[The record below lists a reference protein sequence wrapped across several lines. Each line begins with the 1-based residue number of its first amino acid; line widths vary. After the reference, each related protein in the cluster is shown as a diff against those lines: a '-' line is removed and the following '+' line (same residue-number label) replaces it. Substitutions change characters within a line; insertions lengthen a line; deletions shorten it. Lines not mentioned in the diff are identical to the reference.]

1 MTRNVTV
8 FFTDGSSHVYAN
20 VPDGVTPDQVSARA
34 QSQFPGR
41 QVRHMDGGRGKTVD
55 AGITTAPVTAPQDK
69 REKAGFFG
77 SLEES
82 IQTLGLTDEAAAFA
96 ANPTEE
102 NRRAFLK
109 AAESKYKSVGGFGKG
124 ENWEAF
130 KELLGSSLG
139 QLVAPAVAATTASL
153 ATTPVGGAVVG
164 AGTIA
169 SQYEIQALLRQA
181 QEQEKALAEGRTPQ
195 ELSIAKATAAAAGQT
210 ALDVAG
216 FKLFRE
222 TFRAFPFL
230 RNLVSSEKEIA
241 EEAARKLV
249 DAAREGT
256 LKSTARGTVQ
266 GVAGGVAFEVPQEV
280 AQQALERWQA
290 GLSLSDAEAKEEFKQ
305 AAIGAAVLGPVVG
318 GPAGALGA
326 RAERNKAQV
335 LKAASDKAQS
345 RLNEIGSKPDPTT
358 EERAEAEFI
367 QANLNNPLELAKKYK
382 PATPAT
388 SKEEAGVKPPPVKP
402 AVTEIKTAEDL
413 LNSPPKVAAEDA
425 PEPLRNEPLNLTEDQ
440 VYEEIGKIE
449 QQMEQ
454 LATLLFSPEQ
464 IQTQATAANIPVET
478 FTANLTKAYDDL
490 ATRLDVFDKNYIQRL
505 DAGVSAPKATSG
517 INMARRFTQQE
528 LAQAQ
533 VSMDVAK
540 ALNLD
545 VIDTQPPTS
554 PAPPAQPAP
563 SISSEAALSGAEPT
577 SQEVI
582 KPPEPRPVGG
592 GAALPPSGQESEG
605 RVPAISPVEGVEPP
619 APVVSDVDGRE
630 GAVEPTLTGEQVED
644 ERIKRVQAAQPAL
657 RGKTLEELEAEI
669 AALDRAE
676 QERNVRK
683 DEVKSFAKASARQAF
698 DTQGDY
704 RDLEDS
710 IDSNRE
716 NIRDTLNEG
725 VFGKEAVDFEK
736 EAIDAYDAEVARLRG
751 TPKAATR
758 TEAASR
764 AKRPVTTDEKR
775 VLAERIAQRLAP
787 RGMVLNRSGPFAQ
800 SKIVVSDAF
809 NPRIEGF
816 LKAIV
821 NIVGLGDTNII
832 LLSKGD
838 LRTPGARTVTTDKYN
853 LYGGFNVEFLIKDSL
868 DPTVDG
874 AAARFSNQKGYAI
887 VLDDRLPIQVMLETL
902 SHEVGH
908 IVESEAFINAN
919 EKTRTAVFDEYLAWL
934 DKNGKEETAK
944 LIRLTRPYSMAER
957 GLKGLPE
964 SSLLSEKDQ
973 EYLKSF
979 SEWFADNVA
988 KWMTTSEKPLTVVE
1002 KFFSTL
1008 AKRIRKIVAY
1018 LTGNRPE
1025 FLPAA
1030 SVKSFLDG
1038 LTPFNEDVAAPLIKE
1053 AMGIKG
1059 PRPIFPTIDGLK
1071 NFWNWFSGSKVV
1083 DEEGHPIIMYH
1094 GSPKVFSV
1102 FRPGRANAIFL
1113 SPDPNFAERFT
1124 LDAFDYDVGPM
1135 YAVYVNAKNPFDFD
1149 NWTQVAELEK
1159 ALAGEFTK
1167 TGGVVG
1173 STDWLNMMSGI
1184 KEGDWRTIE
1193 QPMVQRAIRKLGHDG
1208 FYVMESLYSPELMER
1223 VDSKNLAVYEPN
1235 QVKSA
1240 IGNNGKFSKKSNDV
1254 RQSRRVLAATI
1265 NNVGRTVS
1273 NLPPFNKR
1281 VYDGV
1286 RSVLDSTRITDSMR
1300 SALYAFLS
1308 LPQKVE
1314 LFIKELPT
1322 LEGLLNVLNVRA
1334 SSLKDRKEVLDR
1346 HVRKWNDAIKDNLS
1360 YKDEFYEIAHESTRL
1375 IGPDGKQGIQF
1386 NNPVHANHPLT
1397 QRFNRLPPAL
1407 QEVYWEML
1415 ASYRKMSDEYLALLS
1430 KNLSPREAK
1439 RLQREMATK
1448 RLRVYLPLY
1457 REGDYWLRY
1466 QDASNET
1473 VVQSFKSNYERELA
1487 WKEAVSNGAQNS
1499 SKQEFT
1505 RIEDFFKGEGAGTF
1519 FNRVLDDLNKRG
1531 VSPAV
1536 KRSLYE
1542 LYLDQIPA
1550 SSVRQL
1556 YRKRDGYKGYESDL
1570 MNVYA
1575 TVATRM
1581 ANQLTNLEFIPEID
1595 SAFDEVKQEAKQYA
1609 ESGRSKNRSVPLLI
1623 DNLNN
1628 QMEYLRDPGNGKLVN
1643 ALSSF
1648 SYYWY
1653 IIGNVST
1660 AIINTTQ
1667 LPMVVYPMLAGK
1679 YGVDRASAAMADAT
1693 KQYFKGGFD
1702 NDNIPGGYKK
1712 FPSDF
1717 SFGVGVPPNSPLGK
1731 LYKAAVRQSAIRRST
1746 GYDLVEG
1753 RKKTYGKGDY
1763 IGLLTKMEQILGWT
1777 FQNSERFNREV
1788 TLIAAFNLEMEKN
1801 GGDVDGAIK
1810 AAINLVN
1817 QTHGTTL
1824 AETSPNA
1831 FQTGFGKVAFTFKNF
1846 AQTQIY
1852 LQAKLLREA
1861 TKGETPEVKQLAA
1874 KQMIGIM
1881 TMAFV
1886 FAGIHGMPFY
1896 SAGTLLVDL
1905 LADLFGDED
1914 DPVKS
1919 NEIVRQ
1925 SVGALAHKGVVNEL
1939 FMADVA
1945 ARTGFNGLLWKDD
1958 DKRLEEVGPVLFAAE
1973 QIFGPSY
1980 AAFMGFFR
1988 AGKDYTEG
1996 HYDRAL
2002 EAATPAAIRNAL
2014 KARRFALEGSES
2026 RSGEK
2031 IFDDFNAYEIS
2042 MQVLGFTP
2050 VETARRSEIAGALA
2064 SRINDVE
2071 KRKTA
2076 LLNRLY
2082 LTRINKDKEGER
2094 EVREDIKRF
2103 NQNEF
2108 VKKTRNV
2115 IGYDDMNDSFERRRR
2130 NARSSIYGINVPEKA
2145 RRQLEKEYK
2154 LEEDR

>member
-1 MTRNVTV
+1 MAKPWEQ
-8 FFTDGSSHVYAN
+8 Y
-20 VPDGVTPDQVSARA
+20 Q
-34 QSQFPGR
+34 
-41 QVRHMDGGRGKTVD
+41 
-55 AGITTAPVTAPQDK
+55 APQQAAGPWTQYQQQPVGPWTQYQRAAVTTPLK
-69 REKAGFFG
+69 EEGKEKAGFFG
-77 SLEES
+77 SLQES
-82 IQTLGLTDEAAAFA
+82 IQTLGLADEAAAFA

-109 AAESKYKSVGGFGKG
+109 AAESKYKSSGGFGKG

-130 KELLGSSLG
+130 KELLGGSLG
-139 QLVAPAVAATTASL
+139 MLVAPAAVATGAGVVTG
-153 ATTPVGGAVVG
+153 PVGGAVAG
-164 AGTIA
+164 AGAIA

-181 QEQEKALAEGRTPQ
+181 QEQDKAIAEGRTPE

-241 EEAARKLV
+241 EDAARKLV

-266 GVAGGVAFEVPQEV
+266 GIAGGVAFEVPQEV

-290 GLSLSDAEAKEEFKQ
+290 GLSLTDKEAQEEFKQ
-305 AAIGAAVLGPVVG
+305 AAIGAAILGPVIG
-318 GPAGALGA
+318 GPAGAISA
-326 RAERNKAQV
+326 RADRNRAQV
-335 LKAASDKAQS
+335 LKAATDTAQT
-345 RLNEIGSKPDPTT
+345 RLNEITSKADPTAEEQT
-358 EERAEAEFI
+358 EAAFI
-367 QANLNNPLELAKKYK
+367 QSNLNNPIELSKKYK
-382 PATPAT
+382 PAAPAT
-388 SKEEAGVKPPPVKP
+388 SEEEAVTKEKPVKP

-413 LNSPPKVAAEDA
+413 LNAPPKIAAEDA
-425 PEPLRNEPLNLTEDQ
+425 PEALRNEPINLPEDQ
-440 VYEEIGKIE
+440 VYEEITKME
-449 QQMEQ
+449 QQQEQ
-454 LATLLFSPEQ
+454 LASLLFDPVQVE
-464 IQTQATAANIPVET
+464 IQAKAANQSIEV
-478 FTANLTKAYDDL
+478 FTANLTKAYDEL
-490 ATRLDVFDKNYIQRL
+490 VTRLDVFDKNYMQRM
-505 DAGVSAPKATSG
+505 DTTTTMPGAAPGVQLQ
-517 INMARRFTQQE
+517 RRFTPQE
-528 LAQAQ
+528 LTQAQ
-533 VSMDVAK
+533 VSPEVAK

-545 VIDTQPPTS
+545 IADVAPSAPPT
-554 PAPPAQPAP
+554 AP
-563 SISSEAALSGAEPT
+563 ITSEVLRGAEPV

-582 KPPEPRPVGG
+582 EPVEPQPTGG
-592 GAALPPSGQESEG
+592 GVALPPSGPQ
-605 RVPAISPVEGVEPP
+605 PAGQAPTVAPVEGVEPA
-619 APVVSDVDGRE
+619 APTPSDVDVGE
-630 GAVEPTLTGEQVED
+630 GTV
-644 ERIKRVQAAQPAL
+644 QPAL
-657 RGKTLEELEAEI
+657 RDVDAEI
-669 AALDRAE
+669 AELGRVE
-676 QERNVRK
+676 QERKAKRE
-683 DEVKSFAKASARQAF
+683 EVKSFAIASARQAF
-698 DTQGDY
+698 DARGDY
-704 RDLEDS
+704 RDLQDS

-716 NIRDTLNEG
+716 NILDTLNEG
-725 VFGKEAVDFEK
+725 VFGRDAVDFESD
-736 EAIDAYDAEVARLRG
+736 AFAAYDAEIARLRG
-751 TPKAATR
+751 APEAAAR
-758 TEAASR
+758 TEAAT
-764 AKRPVTTDEKR
+764 RPQRRVSTDERR
-775 VLAERIAQRLAP
+775 VLAERIAQRIAP
-787 RGMVLNRSGPFAQ
+787 RGMVLNRAGPFAK

-809 NPRIEGF
+809 NPRLEGF
-816 LKAIV
+816 LKAVV
-821 NIVGLGDTNII
+821 NIIGLGDVNII
-832 LLSKGD
+832 LLSKSD

-853 LYGGFNVEFLIKDSL
+853 LYGGFNVEPLIEYSQ
-868 DPTVDG
+868 DPTADG
-874 AAARFSNQKGYAI
+874 AVNPFANGKGYAI
-887 VLDDRLPIQVMLETL
+887 ILDDKLSIQVMLETL
-902 SHEVGH
+902 GHELGH
-908 IVESEAFINAN
+908 IVESEAYTNAD
-919 EKTRTAVFDEYLAWL
+919 EKTRTAVFDAYLSWL
-934 DKNGKEETAK
+934 TANGQEDTVK
-944 LIRLTRPYSMAER
+944 LIRLTRAWGTSER
-957 GLKGLPE
+957 ALEGQPE
-964 SSLLSEKDQ
+964 SATLNEKDQ

-988 KWMTTSEKPLTVVE
+988 KWMTTSEKPLNVVE
-1002 KFFSTL
+1002 KFFSNL

-1025 FLPAA
+1025 FLPAEA
-1030 SVKSFLDG
+1030 VKNFLDG
-1038 LTPFNEDVAAPLIKE
+1038 LTPLNENMTEPLIKE
-1053 AMGIKG
+1053 AIGIKG

-1071 NFWNWFSGSKVV
+1071 NFWNWFKGSKVV

-1102 FRPGRANAIFL
+1102 FRPGRAKAIFL
-1113 SPDPNFAERFT
+1113 SPDPHFAERFT
-1124 LDAFDYDVGPM
+1124 LDTFDYEVGPM
-1135 YAVYVNAKNPFDFD
+1135 YAVYVNAKNPFDYD
-1149 NWTQVAELEK
+1149 DWKQVAALEQ
-1159 ALAGEFTK
+1159 ALATEYPK

-1173 STDWLNMMSGI
+1173 STDWLAMMSAI

-1193 QPMVQRAIRKLGHDG
+1193 LPMVQKAIRKIGHDG

-1223 VDSKNLAVYEPN
+1223 VEAKNLAVYEPN

-1240 IGNNGKFSKKSNDV
+1240 IGNNGKFSNKSNDV
-1254 RQSRRVLAATI
+1254 RESRRVLAATI
-1265 NNVGRTVS
+1265 NNVGNAVS
-1273 NLPPFNKR
+1273 NLPPFSKR

-1300 SALYAFLS
+1300 SALYAFTS
-1308 LPQKVE
+1308 LPQQVE
-1314 LFIKELPT
+1314 MFAKELPT
-1322 LEGLLNVLNVRA
+1322 LQSLLNVLNVRA
-1334 SSLKDRKEVLDR
+1334 SSLKDRKEDLDR
-1346 HVRKWNDAIKDNLS
+1346 NVRKWNDIITDRANIK
-1360 YKDEFYEIAHESTRL
+1360 YKDEFYDVAHESTRL
-1375 IGPDGKQGIQF
+1375 VGPDGKQGIQF
-1386 NNPVHANHPLT
+1386 NNPSHANHPLT

-1407 QEVYWEML
+1407 QKVYWEML
-1415 ASYRKMSDEYLALLS
+1415 ASYRKMADEYLALLS

-1439 RLQREMATK
+1439 RLQREMAKK

-1466 QDASNET
+1466 QDAKNET

-1487 WKEAVSNGAQNS
+1487 WKEALANGAQSGSN
-1499 SKQEFT
+1499 QNFA
-1505 RIEDFFKGEGAGTF
+1505 RIEDFFEGKGPGTF

-1531 VSPAV
+1531 VSPAI

-1570 MNVYA
+1570 MNVYS

-1581 ANQLTNLEFIPEID
+1581 ANQLTNMEYIPEID
-1595 SAFDEVKQEAKQYA
+1595 EVFNDVKEEAKAYA
-1609 ESGRSKNRSVPLLI
+1609 ASGQSKNRSVPLLI
-1623 DNLNN
+1623 ENLNK
-1628 QMEYLRDPGNGKLVN
+1628 QMEYLRDPGNGSLVN

-1667 LPMVVYPMLAGK
+1667 LPMVVYPILAGK
-1679 YGVDRASAAMADAT
+1679 YGVDKASAAMAEAT

-1712 FPSDF
+1712 FPADF

-1731 LYKAAVRQSAIRRST
+1731 LYKAAIRQSAIRRST
-1746 GYDLVEG
+1746 GYDLIQG
-1753 RKKTYGKGDY
+1753 RKKNYGMGDY
-1763 IGLLTKMEQILGWT
+1763 IGLKAKMEQILGWT

-1788 TLIAAFNLEMEKN
+1788 TLVAAFNLEMQKN
-1801 GGDVDGAIK
+1801 GGNVDGAIK
-1810 AAINLVN
+1810 AALDLVN
-1817 QTHGTTL
+1817 QSHGTVL
-1824 AETSPNA
+1824 AETSPRV

-1861 TKGETPEVKQLAA
+1861 TRGETPEVKQLAA

-1886 FAGIHGMPFY
+1886 FAGLHGMPFY

-1905 LADLFGDED
+1905 LADLFGDDD

-1925 SVGALAHKGVVNEL
+1925 SVGALAHKGVINQL
-1939 FMADVA
+1939 FMLDVA

-1988 AGKDYTEG
+1988 GYKDYKEG

-2002 EAATPAAIRNAL
+2002 EAVTPAFIRNNL
-2014 KARRFALEGSES
+2014 KAYRFAVEGAQS

-2031 IFDDFNAYEIS
+2031 IFDDFNNYELF
-2042 MQVLGFTP
+2042 MQAMGFTP
-2050 VETARRSEIAGALA
+2050 TEVAQRSEIAGALA
-2064 SRINDVE
+2064 SRMSDIS

-2082 LTRINKDKEGER
+2082 LARINKDKEGER

-2108 VKKTRNV
+2108 VKKTRNI
-2115 IGYDDMNDSFERRRR
+2115 IGNDDMQDSFERRRK
-2130 NARSSIYGINVPEKA
+2130 NARSSIYGINVPDKA

>member
-1 MTRNVTV
+1 MARNVTV

-20 VPDGVTPDQVSARA
+20 APDNVTPDQVTARA
-34 QSQFPGR
+34 QSQFPGK
-41 QVRHMDGGRGKTVD
+41 QIRHMDGGRGTTVD
-55 AGITTAPVTAPQDK
+55 TGVKPVTPPVSEDK
-69 REKAGFFG
+69 KEKAGFFG
-77 SLEES
+77 SLQES
-82 IQTLGLTDEAAAFA
+82 IQTLGLADEAAAFA

-139 QLVAPAVAATTASL
+139 QLIAPAAVATGASAL
-153 ATTPVGGAVVG
+153 TSPIGGAVAG
-164 AGTIA
+164 AGAIA

-181 QEQEKALAEGRTPQ
+181 QEQNKAIAEGRTPE

-241 EEAARKLV
+241 EDAARKLIE
-249 DAAREGT
+249 AAKAGT
-256 LKSTARGTVQ
+256 LRSNAKGAVQ
-266 GVAGGVAFEVPQEV
+266 GIAGGVAFEVPQEV

-290 GLSLSDAEAKEEFKQ
+290 GLSLSDAEAREEFKQ
-305 AAIGAAVLGPVVG
+305 AAIGAAMLAPVIG
-318 GPAGALGA
+318 GPAGALSA
-326 RAERNKAQV
+326 KASRAQAQV
-335 LKAASDKAQS
+335 LKAATDNAQT
-345 RLNEIGSKPDPTT
+345 RLNEITSKTEPTA
-358 EERAEAEFI
+358 EEQAEAAFI
-367 QANLNNPLELAKKYK
+367 QSNLNNPLELAKKYK
-382 PATPAT
+382 PAAPAT
-388 SKEEAGVKPPPVKP
+388 SREESSVTPPPVKP

-413 LNSPPKVAAEDA
+413 LNAPPKVAAEDA
-425 PEPLRNEPLNLTEDQ
+425 PEPLRNEPVSLTEDQ
-440 VYEEIGKIE
+440 VYEEINKME
-449 QQMEQ
+449 QQQEQ
-454 LATLLFSPEQ
+454 LASLLFDPVQVE
-464 IQTQATAANIPVET
+464 IQAKAANQPVEV
-478 FTANLTKAYDDL
+478 FTANLTKTYDEL
-490 ATRLDVFDKNYIQRL
+490 ATRLDIFDKNYMQRMSTTTQMPGAVPGIQL
-505 DAGVSAPKATSG
+505 Q
-517 INMARRFTQQE
+517 RRFTPEE

-533 VSMDVAK
+533 ISSDVAK

-545 VIDTQPPTS
+545 VADVQPPVS
-554 PAPPAQPAP
+554 PAPPTAP
-563 SISSEAALSGAEPT
+563 EVSRGAEPT

-582 KPPEPRPVGG
+582 EPVEPQPTGG
-592 GAALPPSGQESEG
+592 GAALPPSGLEPAG
-605 RVPAISPVEGVEPP
+605 RVPTVAPVEGVEPP
-619 APVVSDVDGRE
+619 APVVSDADVGER
-630 GAVEPTLTGEQVED
+630 AVEPSLED
-644 ERIKRVQAAQPAL
+644 ERIKRIQAAQPAL
-657 RGKTLEELEAEI
+657 RDIDAEI
-669 AALDRAE
+669 AALDAAE
-676 QERNVRK
+676 AVEREKVS
-683 DEVKSFAKASARQAF
+683 EVESFARSAAENAIANQRNY
-698 DTQGDY
+698 DN
-704 RDLEDS
+704 LEDS

-716 NIRDTLNEG
+716 NIRETLKENA
-725 VFGKEAVDFEK
+725 FGPNSTRLEEQAF
-736 EAIDAYDAEVARLRG
+736 AAYDAEIARLRG
-751 TPKAATR
+751 TPEAATR
-758 TEAASR
+758 TEAAPRAQSR
-764 AKRPVTTDEKR
+764 LTADQKR
-775 VLAERIAQRLAP
+775 VLAERIAQRIAP
-787 RGMVLNRSGPFAQ
+787 RGVVLNRAGPFTK
-800 SKIVVSDAF
+800 SKVVVSDAF
-809 NPRIEGF
+809 NPRLEGF
-816 LKAIV
+816 LKAVV
-821 NIVGLGDTNII
+821 NIVGLGDLNII
-832 LLSKGD
+832 LLSKSD

-853 LYGGFNVEFLIKDSL
+853 LYGGFNVEPLIEYAL
-868 DPTVDG
+868 DPTADG
-874 AAARFSNQKGYAI
+874 AVNPFSNGKGYAI
-887 VLDDRLPIQVMLETL
+887 ILDEKMPIQVMLETL
-902 SHEVGH
+902 GHELGH
-908 IVESEAFINAN
+908 IIESEAYTNAD

-934 DKNGKEETAK
+934 TKNGQEDTAR
-944 LIRLTRPYSMAER
+944 LIRLTRAWGTSER
-957 GLKGLPE
+957 ALDGLPE
-964 SSLLSEKDQ
+964 SSLLNEKDQ

-1002 KFFSTL
+1002 KFFSAL
-1008 AKRIRKIVAY
+1008 AKRIRKIVAF

-1025 FLPAA
+1025 FLPAE
-1030 SVKSFLDG
+1030 SVKNFLDG
-1038 LTPFNEDVAAPLIKE
+1038 LTPLNEAMTAPLIKE
-1053 AMGIKG
+1053 AIGFKG
-1059 PRPIFPTIDGLK
+1059 PRPIFPSIDGIK

-1094 GSPKVFSV
+1094 GSPKVFSI
-1102 FRPGRANAIFL
+1102 FRSGGRAGAIFL
-1113 SPDPNFAERFT
+1113 SPDPHFAERFT
-1124 LDAFDYDVGPM
+1124 VDAFDYDVGPM
-1135 YAVYVNAKNPFDFD
+1135 YAVYVNAKNPFDFED
-1149 NWTQVAELEK
+1149 VTQIAALEK
-1159 ALAGEFTK
+1159 ALVNEFTIR
-1167 TGGVVG
+1167 GGVVG
-1173 STDWLNMMSGI
+1173 STDWLAMMSSI
-1184 KEGDWRTIE
+1184 REGDWRTIE

-1223 VDSKNLAVYEPN
+1223 IESKNLAVYDSN

-1265 NNVGRTVS
+1265 SNVGNAVN
-1273 NLPPFNKR
+1273 NLPSFNKR

-1286 RSVLDSTRITDSMR
+1286 RGVLDSTRITDAMR
-1300 SALYAFLS
+1300 SALYTFLS
-1308 LPQKVE
+1308 LPQQVE
-1314 LFIKELPT
+1314 IFVKELPT
-1322 LEGLLNVLNVRA
+1322 LRNLLNVLNVRA
-1334 SSLKDRKEVLDR
+1334 SSLKDRKEDLDR
-1346 HVRKWNDAIKDNLS
+1346 NVRKWNDTIKDNIQ
-1360 YKDEFYEIAHESTRL
+1360 YKDEFYEVAHESTRL
-1375 IGPDGKQGIQF
+1375 TGPDGKQGVQF
-1386 NNPVHANHPLT
+1386 SNPMHANHPLT
-1397 QRFNRLPPAL
+1397 QRFKRLPVAL
-1407 QEVYWEML
+1407 QKVYFEML
-1415 ASYRKMSDEYLALLS
+1415 ESYRKMSDEYVALLS

-1439 RLQREMATK
+1439 RLQREMAQK

-1466 QDASNET
+1466 QDAKNET

-1487 WKEAVSNGAQNS
+1487 WKEALANGAQPNS
-1499 SKQEFT
+1499 NQIFA
-1505 RIEDFFKGEGAGTF
+1505 RIEDFFDGKGPGTF

-1550 SSVRQL
+1550 ASVRQL

-1570 MNVYA
+1570 MNVYS

-1581 ANQLTNLEFIPEID
+1581 ANQLTNLEYIPEID
-1595 SAFDEVKQEAKQYA
+1595 SVFDDVKEEAKQFA
-1609 ESGRSKNRSVPLLI
+1609 ASGQSKNRSVPLLI
-1623 DNLNN
+1623 ENLNK
-1628 QMEYLRDPGNGKLVN
+1628 QMEYLRDPGNGSLVN

-1679 YGVDRASAAMADAT
+1679 YGIDKASAAMSDAT

-1712 FPSDF
+1712 FPADF
-1717 SFGVGVPPNSPLGK
+1717 SFGVNVPPNSPLGK
-1731 LYKAAVRQSAIRRST
+1731 LYKAAVRQSAIRRSS
-1746 GYDLVEG
+1746 GYDLVQG
-1753 RKKTYGKGDY
+1753 RKKTYGMGDY
-1763 IGLLTKMEQILGWT
+1763 VGLMAKMEQILGWT

-1788 TLIAAFNLEMEKN
+1788 TLIAAFNLEMQKN
-1801 GGDVDGAIK
+1801 GGNVDGAIK
-1810 AAINLVN
+1810 AALDLVN
-1817 QTHGTTL
+1817 DTHGTVL
-1824 AETSPNA
+1824 AETSPRI

-1861 TKGETPEVKQLAA
+1861 VRGESPEVKQLAA

-1905 LADLFGDED
+1905 LADLFGDDD

-1919 NEIVRQ
+1919 DEIVRQ

-1988 AGKDYTEG
+1988 GYKDYKEG

-2002 EAATPAAIRNAL
+2002 EAVTPAFIRNNL
-2014 KARRFALEGSES
+2014 KTYRFAVEGAES

-2031 IFDDFNAYEIS
+2031 IFDDFNSYELF
-2042 MQVLGFTP
+2042 MQALGFTP
-2050 VETARRSEIAGALA
+2050 VEVARRSELAGALA
-2064 SRINDVE
+2064 SRVNDVE

-2082 LTRINKDKEGER
+2082 LARINKDREGER

-2108 VKKTRNV
+2108 VRKTRNV
-2115 IGYDDMNDSFERRRR
+2115 IGNDEMNDSFNRRRK

>member
-1 MTRNVTV
+1 MAKPWEQ
-8 FFTDGSSHVYAN
+8 Y
-20 VPDGVTPDQVSARA
+20 Q
-34 QSQFPGR
+34 
-41 QVRHMDGGRGKTVD
+41 
-55 AGITTAPVTAPQDK
+55 APQQAAGPWTQYQQQPGPWTQYQRAAVTTPPK
-69 REKAGFFG
+69 EEGKEKAGFFG
-77 SLEES
+77 SLQES
-82 IQTLGLTDEAAAFA
+82 IQTLGLADEAAVFA

-109 AAESKYKSVGGFGKG
+109 AAESKYKSSGGFGKG

-130 KELLGSSLG
+130 KELLGGSLG
-139 QLVAPAVAATTASL
+139 MLVAPAAVATGAGVVTG
-153 ATTPVGGAVVG
+153 PVGGAVAG
-164 AGTIA
+164 AGAIA

-181 QEQEKALAEGRTPQ
+181 QEQEKAIAEGRTPQ

-241 EEAARKLV
+241 EDAARKLV

-266 GVAGGVAFEVPQEV
+266 GIAGGVAFEVPQEV

-305 AAIGAAVLGPVVG
+305 AAIGAAILGPVIG
-318 GPAGALGA
+318 GPAGALSA
-326 RAERNKAQV
+326 RADRSRAQV
-335 LKAASDKAQS
+335 LKAATDNAQT
-345 RLNEIGSKPDPTT
+345 RLNEITTKTDPTA
-358 EERAEAEFI
+358 EEQAEAAFI
-367 QANLNNPLELAKKYK
+367 QSNLNNPLELAKKYK
-382 PATPAT
+382 PAAPAT
-388 SKEEAGVKPPPVKP
+388 SQEESSVTPPPVKP

-413 LNSPPKVAAEDA
+413 LNAPPKVAAEDA
-425 PEPLRNEPLNLTEDQ
+425 PEPLRNEPVSLTEDQ
-440 VYEEIGKIE
+440 VYEEINKME
-449 QQMEQ
+449 QEQEQ
-454 LATLLFSPEQ
+454 LASLLFDPVQVE
-464 IQTQATAANIPVET
+464 IQAKAANQPVEM

-490 ATRLDVFDKNYIQRL
+490 VTRLDIFDKNYMQRMSTTTQMPG
-505 DAGVSAPKATSG
+505 AVPGVQLQ
-517 INMARRFTQQE
+517 RRFTPVE

-533 VSMDVAK
+533 VSPDVAK

-545 VIDTQPPTS
+545 VADVQPPVS
-554 PAPPAQPAP
+554 PAPPIAP
-563 SISSEAALSGAEPT
+563 EVSRGAEPT

-582 KPPEPRPVGG
+582 EPVEPQPTGG
-592 GAALPPSGQESEG
+592 GVALPPSGPQ
-605 RVPAISPVEGVEPP
+605 PAGQAPTVAPVEGVEPP
-619 APVVSDVDGRE
+619 APVVSDADVGER
-630 GAVEPTLTGEQVED
+630 AV
-644 ERIKRVQAAQPAL
+644 QPAL
-657 RGKTLEELEAEI
+657 GEPVFGSMTVGAGNENFEDQVVAPARRAAANGKGVTRTLKDGTEVSLVRLI
-669 AALDRAE
+669 DPDDTQ
-676 QERNVRK
+676 QERII
-683 DEVKSFAKASARQAF
+683 A
-698 DTQGDY
+698 
-704 RDLEDS
+704 
-710 IDSNRE
+710 
-716 NIRDTLNEG
+716 LNNNG
-725 VFGKEAVDFEK
+725 EAVGDLTYTLVEGFQPTVFVTEGAQRK
-736 EAIDAYDAEVARLRG
+736 GVATAMYDLA
-751 TPKAATR
+751 
-758 TEAASR
+758 EAAGAKIPPYSSTSAVR
-764 AKRPVTTDEKR
+764 TVAGDAFRKAREEKRPVRAQSRLTADQKR
-775 VLAERIAQRLAP
+775 VLAERIAQRIAP
-787 RGMVLNRSGPFAQ
+787 KGVVLTRTGPFTK

-809 NPRIEGF
+809 NPRLEGF
-816 LKAIV
+816 LKAVV
-821 NIVGLGDTNII
+821 NIIGLGDVNII
-832 LLSKGD
+832 LLSKSD

-853 LYGGFNVEFLIKDSL
+853 LYGGFNVEPLIEYAI
-868 DPTVDG
+868 DPDADG
-874 AAARFSNQKGYAI
+874 AVNPFSNGKGYAI
-887 VLDDRLPIQVMLETL
+887 IVDDKLPIQVMLETL
-902 SHEVGH
+902 GHELGH
-908 IVESEAFINAN
+908 IVESEAFTNAD

-934 DKNGKEETAK
+934 TKNGQEDTVK
-944 LIRLTRPYSMAER
+944 LIRRTRAWATSER
-957 GLKGLPE
+957 SLEGQPE
-964 SSLLSEKDQ
+964 NAVLSEKDQ

-979 SEWFADNVA
+979 SEWFADNVG

-1002 KFFSTL
+1002 KFFSNL
-1008 AKRIRKIVAY
+1008 AKRIRKIVAF

-1025 FLPAA
+1025 FLPAE
-1030 SVKSFLDG
+1030 SVKNFLDG
-1038 LTPFNEDVAAPLIKE
+1038 LTPLNEGMTAPLIKE
-1053 AMGIKG
+1053 AIGFKG
-1059 PRPIFPTIDGLK
+1059 PRPIFPSIDGLK

-1102 FRPGRANAIFL
+1102 FRSGGRANAIFL
-1113 SPDPNFAERFT
+1113 SPDPHFAERFT
-1124 LDAFDYDVGPM
+1124 VDAFDYDVGPM
-1135 YAVYVNAKNPFDFD
+1135 YAVYVNAKNPFDFED
-1149 NWTQVAELEK
+1149 VTQIAALEK
-1159 ALAGEFTK
+1159 ALANEFTK

-1173 STDWLNMMSGI
+1173 STDWLTMMSSI

-1193 QPMVQRAIRKLGHDG
+1193 QQMVQRAIRKLGHDG
-1208 FYVMESLYSPELMER
+1208 FYIMESLYSPELMER
-1223 VDSKNLAVYEPN
+1223 VEAKNLAVYEPN

-1240 IGNNGKFSKKSNDV
+1240 IGNDGKFSKKSNDV

-1265 NNVGRTVS
+1265 NNVGNAVN
-1273 NLPPFNKR
+1273 NLPPLSKS

-1286 RSVLDSTRITDSMR
+1286 RGVLDSTRITDAMR

-1308 LPQKVE
+1308 LPQQVE
-1314 LFIKELPT
+1314 IFVKELPT
-1322 LEGLLNVLNVRA
+1322 LRNLLNVLNVRA
-1334 SSLKDRKEVLDR
+1334 SSLKDRKEDLDR
-1346 HVRKWNDAIKDNLS
+1346 NVRKWNDTITENIQ
-1360 YKDEFYEIAHESTRL
+1360 YKDEFYEVAHESTRL
-1375 IGPDGKQGIQF
+1375 TGPDGKQGVQF
-1386 NNPVHANHPLT
+1386 SNPMHANHPLT
-1397 QRFNRLPPAL
+1397 QRFKRLPPAL
-1407 QEVYWEML
+1407 QKVYFEML
-1415 ASYRKMSDEYLALLS
+1415 ESYRKMSDEYVALLS

-1439 RLQREMATK
+1439 RLQREMAQK

-1466 QDASNET
+1466 QDAKNET

-1487 WKEAVSNGAQNS
+1487 WKEALANGAQPNS
-1499 SKQEFT
+1499 NQIFA
-1505 RIEDFFKGEGAGTF
+1505 RIEDFFDGKGPGTF

-1550 SSVRQL
+1550 ASVRQL

-1570 MNVYA
+1570 MNVYS

-1581 ANQLTNLEFIPEID
+1581 ANQLTNLEYIPEID
-1595 SAFDEVKQEAKQYA
+1595 SVFDEVKEEAKQFA
-1609 ESGRSKNRSVPLLI
+1609 ASGQSKNRSVPLLI
-1623 DNLNN
+1623 ENLNK
-1628 QMEYLRDPGNGKLVN
+1628 QMEYLRDPGNGSLVN

-1653 IIGNVST
+1653 IIGNIST

-1679 YGVDRASAAMADAT
+1679 YGIDKASAAMSDAT

-1712 FPSDF
+1712 FPADF

-1746 GYDLVEG
+1746 GYDLVQG
-1753 RKKTYGKGDY
+1753 RKKTYGTGDY
-1763 IGLLTKMEQILGWT
+1763 IGLKAKMEQILGWT

-1788 TLIAAFNLEMEKN
+1788 TLIAAFNLEMQKN
-1801 GGDVDGAIK
+1801 GGNVDGAIK
-1810 AAINLVN
+1810 AALDLVN
-1817 QTHGTTL
+1817 QTHGTVL
-1824 AETSPNA
+1824 AETSPRV

-1925 SVGALAHKGVVNEL
+1925 SVGALAHKGVINEL
-1939 FMADVA
+1939 FMTDVA

-1988 AGKDYTEG
+1988 GYKDYKEG

-2002 EAATPAAIRNAL
+2002 EAVTPAFIRNNL
-2014 KARRFALEGSES
+2014 KAYRFAVEGAES

-2031 IFDDFNAYEIS
+2031 IFDDFNSYELF
-2042 MQVLGFTP
+2042 MQALGFTP
-2050 VETARRSEIAGALA
+2050 VEVARRSELAGALA
-2064 SRINDVE
+2064 SRVNDVQ

-2108 VKKTRNV
+2108 VRKTRNV
-2115 IGYDDMNDSFERRRR
+2115 IGNDEMNDSFNRRRK

-2145 RRQLEKEYK
+2145 RRQLEEEYK

>member
-1 MTRNVTV
+1 MARNVTV
-8 FFTDGSSHVYAN
+8 FFADGSSHVYAN
-20 VPDGVTPDQVSARA
+20 VPDGVTPEQVSARA
-34 QSQFPGR
+34 QSQFPDR
-41 QVRHMDGGRGKTVD
+41 QIRHMDGGRGKTVD
-55 AGITTAPVTAPQDK
+55 AGITAAPAATPQDK
-69 REKAGFFG
+69 REKAGLFG
-77 SLEES
+77 SFEES
-82 IQTLGLTDEAAAFA
+82 IQTLGLADEAAAYA
-96 ANPTEE
+96 ANQTEE

-109 AAESKYKSVGGFGKG
+109 AAESKYKSSGGFGKG

-139 QLVAPAVAATTASL
+139 QLVAPAVVATGASF
-153 ATTPVGGAVVG
+153 ATTPVGGAIAG

-181 QEQEKALAEGRTPQ
+181 QEQEKAIAEGRKPE

-266 GVAGGVAFEVPQEV
+266 GVVGGVAFEVPQEV

-290 GLSLSDAEAKEEFKQ
+290 GLSLTDAEAKEEFKQ

-318 GPAGALGA
+318 GPAGAISA
-326 RAERNKAQV
+326 KAERNKAQV
-335 LKAASDKAQS
+335 LKAATDTAQT
-345 RLNEIGSKPDPTT
+345 RLNEITSKVDPTT

-367 QANLNNPLELAKKYK
+367 QTNLSNPLELAKKYK
-382 PATPAT
+382 PAAPAT
-388 SKEEAGVKPPPVKP
+388 SQEEATTKEKPVKP

-425 PEPLRNEPLNLTEDQ
+425 PETIRNAPLNLNEDQ

-449 QQMEQ
+449 QEMEQ
-454 LATLLFSPEQ
+454 LATLLFNPQQ
-464 IQTQATAANIPVET
+464 IQAQATAANTPVEA
-478 FTANLTKAYDDL
+478 FTANLTKKYDDL
-490 ATRLDVFDKNYIQRL
+490 ATRLDVFDKNYMQRIDTTTSMPGAVPNVQMARTFTKQEL
-505 DAGVSAPKATSG
+505 DQAGVS
-517 INMARRFTQQE
+517 
-528 LAQAQ
+528 L
-533 VSMDVAK
+533 DVAK

-545 VIDTQPPTS
+545 IVDTAP
-554 PAPPAQPAP
+554 PAPPTPP
-563 SISSEAALSGAEPT
+563 PTPPTSSEAAPSGAEPT
-577 SQEVI
+577 SQEVV
-582 KPPEPRPVGG
+582 EPVEPQPTGG
-592 GAALPPSGQESEG
+592 GVAVPPSGSEPAG
-605 RVPAISPVEGVEPP
+605 RVAEVPADEGVVSA
-619 APVVSDVDGRE
+619 APTPSDVVSGE
-630 GAVEPTLTGEQVED
+630 GAVQPALED

-657 RGKTLEELEAEI
+657 GEPALRDVDAEI
-669 AALDRAE
+669 AELGRVE
-676 QERNVRK
+676 QERKTKRE
-683 DEVKSFAKASARQAF
+683 EVKSFAIASARQAF
-698 DTQGDY
+698 DARGDY
-704 RDLEDS
+704 RDLQDS

-716 NIRDTLNEG
+716 NILDTLNEG
-725 VFGKEAVDFEK
+725 VFGRDAVDFESD
-736 EAIDAYDAEVARLRG
+736 AFAAYDAEVARLRG
-751 TPKAATR
+751 SQETAAKTAPSQAR
-758 TEAASR
+758 RVS
-764 AKRPVTTDEKR
+764 TDEKR
-775 VLAERIAQRLAP
+775 VLAERIAQRIAP
-787 RGMVLNRSGPFAQ
+787 RGMVLNRSGPFAT
-800 SKIVVSDAF
+800 SKVVVSDAF
-809 NPRIEGF
+809 NPRIEGL
-816 LKAIV
+816 LKGLV
-821 NIVGLGDTNII
+821 RLVGLNNVNII
-832 LLSKGD
+832 LLSQGD

-853 LYGGFNVEFLIKDSL
+853 LYGGFNVEKLI
-868 DPTVDG
+868 DG
-874 AAARFSNQKGYAI
+874 ATNPAIDGEVAPFVNGKGYAI
-887 VLDDRLPIQVMLETL
+887 VINDRLPIQVLLETL

-908 IVESEAFINAN
+908 IVESETFTNAD
-919 EKTRTAVFDEYLAWL
+919 EKTRNAVFDSWL
-934 DKNGKEETAK
+934 SWVSKNEKESTAK
-944 LIRLTRPYSMAER
+944 LIRLTRAWGMSER
-957 GLKGLPE
+957 GMGGLPE
-964 SSLLSEKDQ
+964 TALLSEEDAN
-973 EYLKSF
+973 YLKSF

-988 KWMTTSEKPLTVVE
+988 KWMTTSEKPLGVVE
-1002 KFFSTL
+1002 QFFSTL

-1018 LTGNRPE
+1018 MTGNRPE
-1025 FLPAA
+1025 FLPAEA
-1030 SVKSFLDG
+1030 VKNFLDG
-1038 LTPFNEDVAAPLIKE
+1038 LTPLNENMTEPLIKE
-1053 AMGIKG
+1053 AIGVKG
-1059 PRPIFPTIDGLK
+1059 PRPIFPSIDGLK
-1071 NFWNWFSGSKVV
+1071 NFWDWFKGSKVV
-1083 DEEGHPIIMYH
+1083 DEEGRPVIMYH

-1113 SPDPNFAERFT
+1113 SPDPYFAERFT
-1124 LDAFDYDVGPM
+1124 LDAYDYDVGPM
-1135 YAVYVNAKNPFDFD
+1135 YAVYVNAKNPFDYD
-1149 NWTQVAELEK
+1149 NWTQIAALEKELE
-1159 ALAGEFTK
+1159 AEFVK

-1173 STDWLNMMSGI
+1173 STDWITMMSSI

-1193 QPMVQRAIRKLGHDG
+1193 KPMVQRAIRKLGHDG
-1208 FYVMESLYSPELMER
+1208 FYVMESLYSSELLER
-1223 VDSKNLAVYEPN
+1223 VEAKNLAVYEPN

-1240 IGNNGKFSKKSNDV
+1240 IGNNGKFSEKSEDV
-1254 RQSRRVLAATI
+1254 RQSRRVLAQTI
-1265 NNVGRTVS
+1265 NNVGNAVS

-1281 VYDGV
+1281 IYDGV

-1300 SALYAFLS
+1300 SAFYMFIS
-1308 LPQKVE
+1308 LPQQVE
-1314 LFIKELPT
+1314 IFVKELPT
-1322 LEGLLNVLNVRA
+1322 LKNLLNVLNVRA

-1346 HVRKWNDAIKDNLS
+1346 DVRKWNDSIKDNIQ
-1360 YKDEFYEIAHESTRL
+1360 YKDEFYEVAHESTRL

-1386 NNPVHANHPLT
+1386 NNPLHANHPLT
-1397 QRFNRLPPAL
+1397 QRFNKLPPAL
-1407 QEVYWEML
+1407 QKVYWEML

-1466 QDASNET
+1466 QDAKNDT

-1487 WKEAVSNGAQNS
+1487 WKEALANGAQPNS
-1499 SKQEFT
+1499 DQTYSK
-1505 RIEDFFKGEGAGTF
+1505 IEDFFEGKGPGTF
-1519 FNRVLDDLNKRG
+1519 FNRVLEDLNKRD
-1531 VSPAV
+1531 VSSAV

-1581 ANQLTNLEFIPEID
+1581 ANQLTNLEYIPEID
-1595 SAFDEVKQEAKQYA
+1595 SVFDEVKQEANKYA
-1609 ESGRSKNRSVPLLI
+1609 ASGQSKNRSVPLLVE
-1623 DNLNN
+1623 NLNK
-1628 QMEYLRDPGNGKLVN
+1628 QMEYLRDPGNGRLVN

-1679 YGVDRASAAMADAT
+1679 YGVDKTSAAMADAT

-1712 FPSDF
+1712 FPADF

-1731 LYKAAVRQSAIRRST
+1731 LYKAAIRQSAIRRST

-1763 IGLLTKMEQILGWT
+1763 IGLMTKMEQILGWT

-1788 TLIAAFNLEMEKN
+1788 TLVAAFNLEMEKN

-1810 AAINLVN
+1810 AALDLVN
-1817 QTHGTTL
+1817 LTHGTVL
-1824 AETSPNA
+1824 AETSPRV

-1861 TKGETPEVKQLAA
+1861 TRGETPEVKQLAA

-1886 FAGIHGMPFY
+1886 FAGIHGLPFY

-1939 FMADVA
+1939 FMVDVA
-1945 ARTGFNGLLWKDD
+1945 ARTGFNSLLWKDD

-1973 QIFGPSY
+1973 QVFGPSY

-1988 AGKDYTEG
+1988 GYKDYKEG

-2002 EAATPAAIRNAL
+2002 EAVTPAFIRNIL
-2014 KARRFALEGSES
+2014 KAHRFAAEGSES

-2031 IFDDFNAYEIS
+2031 IFDDFNKYELA
-2042 MQVLGFTP
+2042 MQTLGFTP
-2050 VETARRSEIAGALA
+2050 VETARRSELAGALA
-2064 SRINDVE
+2064 SRINSVSD
-2071 KRKTA
+2071 RKTA

-2082 LTRINKDKEGER
+2082 LARINKDKEGEK

-2115 IGYDDMNDSFERRRR
+2115 IGYDEMQDSFNRRR
-2130 NARSSIYGINVPEKA
+2130 NNTKNSIYGINVPEKA

>member
-1 MTRNVTV
+1 MARNVTV
-8 FFTDGSSHVYAN
+8 FFADGSSHVYAN
-20 VPDGVTPDQVSARA
+20 VPDGVTPEQVSARA
-34 QSQFPGR
+34 QSQFPDR
-41 QVRHMDGGRGKTVD
+41 QIRHMDGGRGKTVD
-55 AGITTAPVTAPQDK
+55 AGITAAPAATPQDK
-69 REKAGFFG
+69 REKAGLFG
-77 SLEES
+77 SFEES
-82 IQTLGLTDEAAAFA
+82 IQTLGLADEAAAYA
-96 ANPTEE
+96 ANQTEE

-109 AAESKYKSVGGFGKG
+109 AAESKYKSSGGFGKG

-139 QLVAPAVAATTASL
+139 QLVAPAVVATGASF
-153 ATTPVGGAVVG
+153 ATTPVGGAIAG

-181 QEQEKALAEGRTPQ
+181 QEQEKAIAEGRKPE

-266 GVAGGVAFEVPQEV
+266 GVVGGVAFEVPQEV

-290 GLSLSDAEAKEEFKQ
+290 GLSLTDAEAKEEFKQ

-318 GPAGALGA
+318 GPAGAISA
-326 RAERNKAQV
+326 KAERNKAQV
-335 LKAASDKAQS
+335 LKAATDTAQT
-345 RLNEIGSKPDPTT
+345 RLNEITSKVDPTT

-367 QANLNNPLELAKKYK
+367 QTNLSNPLELAKKYK
-382 PATPAT
+382 PAAPAT
-388 SKEEAGVKPPPVKP
+388 SQEEATTKEKPVKP

-425 PEPLRNEPLNLTEDQ
+425 PETIRNTPLNLNEDQ

-449 QQMEQ
+449 QEMEQ
-454 LATLLFSPEQ
+454 LATLLFNPQQ
-464 IQTQATAANIPVET
+464 IQAQATAANTPVEA
-478 FTANLTKAYDDL
+478 FTANLTKKYDDL
-490 ATRLDVFDKNYIQRL
+490 ATRLDVFDKNYMQRIDTTTSMPGAVPNVQMARTFTKQEL
-505 DAGVSAPKATSG
+505 DQAGVS
-517 INMARRFTQQE
+517 
-528 LAQAQ
+528 L
-533 VSMDVAK
+533 DVAK

-545 VIDTQPPTS
+545 IVDTAP
-554 PAPPAQPAP
+554 PAPPTPP
-563 SISSEAALSGAEPT
+563 PTPPTSSEAAPSGAEPT

-582 KPPEPRPVGG
+582 EPVEPQPTGG
-592 GAALPPSGQESEG
+592 GVAVPPSGSEPAG
-605 RVPAISPVEGVEPP
+605 RVAEVPADEGVVSA
-619 APVVSDVDGRE
+619 APTPSDVVSGE
-630 GAVEPTLTGEQVED
+630 GAV
-644 ERIKRVQAAQPAL
+644 QP
-657 RGKTLEELEAEI
+657 
-669 AALDRAE
+669 ALDRAGV
-676 QERNVRK
+676 QESRV
-683 DEVKSFAKASARQAF
+683 SA
-698 DTQGDY
+698 
-704 RDLEDS
+704 
-710 IDSNRE
+710 
-716 NIRDTLNEG
+716 
-725 VFGKEAVDFEK
+725 
-736 EAIDAYDAEVARLRG
+736 
-751 TPKAATR
+751 TPKAAAEVTFQFR
-758 TEAASR
+758 NKSGEIETKTVSQDISDEYLIAKARGEWDSTIEEQLTDRLFYDKVNGKYDDVEILGGGVTVSPPSIQETAAKTAPSQAR
-764 AKRPVTTDEKR
+764 RVSTDEKR
-775 VLAERIAQRLAP
+775 VLAERIAQRIAP
-787 RGMVLNRSGPFAQ
+787 RGMVLNRSGPFAT
-800 SKIVVSDAF
+800 SKVVVSDAF
-809 NPRIEGF
+809 NPRIEGL
-816 LKAIV
+816 LKGLV
-821 NIVGLGDTNII
+821 RLVGLNNVNII
-832 LLSKGD
+832 LLSQGD

-853 LYGGFNVEFLIKDSL
+853 LYGGFNVEKLI
-868 DPTVDG
+868 DG
-874 AAARFSNQKGYAI
+874 ATNPAIDGEVAPFVNGKGYAI
-887 VLDDRLPIQVMLETL
+887 VINDRLPIQVLLETL

-908 IVESEAFINAN
+908 IVESETFTNAD
-919 EKTRTAVFDEYLAWL
+919 EKTRNAVFDSWL
-934 DKNGKEETAK
+934 SWVSKNEKESTAK
-944 LIRLTRPYSMAER
+944 LIRLTRAWGMSER
-957 GLKGLPE
+957 GMGGLPE
-964 SSLLSEKDQ
+964 TALLSEEDAN
-973 EYLKSF
+973 YLKSF

-988 KWMTTSEKPLTVVE
+988 KWMTTSEKPLGVVE
-1002 KFFSTL
+1002 QFFSTL

-1018 LTGNRPE
+1018 MTGNRPE
-1025 FLPAA
+1025 FLPAEA
-1030 SVKSFLDG
+1030 VKNFLDG
-1038 LTPFNEDVAAPLIKE
+1038 LTPLNENMTEPLIKE
-1053 AMGIKG
+1053 AIGVKG
-1059 PRPIFPTIDGLK
+1059 PRPIFPSIDGLK
-1071 NFWNWFSGSKVV
+1071 NFWDWFKGSKVV
-1083 DEEGHPIIMYH
+1083 DEEGRPVIMYH

-1113 SPDPNFAERFT
+1113 SPDPYFAERFT
-1124 LDAFDYDVGPM
+1124 FDAYDYDVGPM
-1135 YAVYVNAKNPFDFD
+1135 YAVYVNAKNPFDYD
-1149 NWTQVAELEK
+1149 NWTHIAALEKELE
-1159 ALAGEFTK
+1159 AEFTK
-1167 TGGVVG
+1167 TVGVVG
-1173 STDWLNMMSGI
+1173 STDWITMMSSI

-1193 QPMVQRAIRKLGHDG
+1193 KPMVQRAIRKLGHDG
-1208 FYVMESLYSPELMER
+1208 FYVMESLYSSELLER
-1223 VDSKNLAVYEPN
+1223 VEAKNLAVYEPN

-1240 IGNNGKFSKKSNDV
+1240 IGNNGKFSEKSEDV
-1254 RQSRRVLAATI
+1254 RQSRRVLAQTI
-1265 NNVGRTVS
+1265 NNVGNAVS

-1281 VYDGV
+1281 IYDGV

-1300 SALYAFLS
+1300 SAFYMFIS
-1308 LPQKVE
+1308 LPQQVE
-1314 LFIKELPT
+1314 IFVKELPT
-1322 LEGLLNVLNVRA
+1322 LKNLLNVLNVRA

-1346 HVRKWNDAIKDNLS
+1346 DVRKWNDSIKNNIQ
-1360 YKDEFYEIAHESTRL
+1360 YKDEFYEVAHESTRL

-1386 NNPVHANHPLT
+1386 NNPLHANHPLT
-1397 QRFNRLPPAL
+1397 QRFNKLPPAL
-1407 QEVYWEML
+1407 QKVYWEML

-1466 QDASNET
+1466 QDAKNDT

-1487 WKEAVSNGAQNS
+1487 WKEALANGAQPNS
-1499 SKQEFT
+1499 DQTYSK
-1505 RIEDFFKGEGAGTF
+1505 IEDFFEGKGPGTF
-1519 FNRVLDDLNKRG
+1519 FNRVLEDLNKRD
-1531 VSPAV
+1531 VSSAV

-1581 ANQLTNLEFIPEID
+1581 ANQLTNLEYIPEID
-1595 SAFDEVKQEAKQYA
+1595 SVFDEVKQEANKYA
-1609 ESGRSKNRSVPLLI
+1609 ASGQSKNRSVPLLVE
-1623 DNLNN
+1623 NLNK
-1628 QMEYLRDPGNGKLVN
+1628 QMEYLRDPGNGRLVN

-1679 YGVDRASAAMADAT
+1679 YGVDKTSAAMADAT

-1712 FPSDF
+1712 FPADF

-1731 LYKAAVRQSAIRRST
+1731 LYKAAIRQSAIRRST

-1763 IGLLTKMEQILGWT
+1763 IGLMTKMEQILGWT

-1788 TLIAAFNLEMEKN
+1788 TLVAAFNLEMEKN

-1810 AAINLVN
+1810 AALDLVN
-1817 QTHGTTL
+1817 LTHGTVL
-1824 AETSPNA
+1824 AETSPRV

-1861 TKGETPEVKQLAA
+1861 TRGETPEVKQLAA

-1886 FAGIHGMPFY
+1886 FAGIHGLPFY

-1939 FMADVA
+1939 FMVDVA
-1945 ARTGFNGLLWKDD
+1945 ARTGFNSLLWKDD

-1973 QIFGPSY
+1973 QVFGPSY

-1988 AGKDYTEG
+1988 GYKDYKEG

-2002 EAATPAAIRNAL
+2002 EAVTPAFIRNIL
-2014 KARRFALEGSES
+2014 KAYRFAAEGSES

-2031 IFDDFNAYEIS
+2031 IFDDFNKYELA
-2042 MQVLGFTP
+2042 MQTLGFTP
-2050 VETARRSEIAGALA
+2050 VETARRSELAGALA
-2064 SRINDVE
+2064 SRINSVSD
-2071 KRKTA
+2071 RKTA

-2082 LTRINKDKEGER
+2082 LARINKDKEGEK

-2115 IGYDDMNDSFERRRR
+2115 IGYDEMQDSFNRRR
-2130 NARSSIYGINVPEKA
+2130 NNTKNSIYGINVPEKA